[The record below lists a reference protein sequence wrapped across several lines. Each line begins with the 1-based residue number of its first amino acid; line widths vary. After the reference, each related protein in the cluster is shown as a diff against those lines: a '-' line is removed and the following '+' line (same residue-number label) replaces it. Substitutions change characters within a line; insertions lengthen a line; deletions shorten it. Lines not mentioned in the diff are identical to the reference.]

1 MKKIFTL
8 TLAIMTGIEITFA
21 GQSKISNASND
32 IEVVKEMTPGVGFL
46 TWVESD
52 QQWGLTVYDKGEN
65 PGFVFVLGVAGNA
78 DVYPTT
84 VTLTNSEDY
93 SFLFSEIPEDES
105 LDPEFGGI
113 VYNAALSIQYDGN
126 GIKNLDGNYY
136 MLGKISG
143 EMNDEFGFKLIVN
156 EPADFIKIF
165 VPTPPSTGIDQTTG
179 DRKSTVSKTIQNGKI
194 YILRGN
200 KAYTLTGQ
208 EVK

>member
-8 TLAIMTGIEITFA
+8 TLVVMVGIGITFA

-52 QQWGLTVYDKGEN
+52 QQWGLTVYDNGED
-65 PGFVFVLGVAGNA
+65 PGFVFILGVAGNA

-84 VTLTNSEDY
+84 MTLTNSEDY

-143 EMNDEFGFKLIVN
+143 EMSDGFGFRLIVN
-156 EPADFIKIF
+156 EPADFIRIF
-165 VPTPPSTGIDQTTG
+165 VPTPPSAAIDQTTS
-179 DRKSTVSKTIQNGKI
+179 DWKTTVSKAIQNGKV

-200 KAYTLTGQ
+200 KTYTLTGQ